1 MPHGA
6 GLQGPGLSLDEQLM
20 YGRSDQSA
28 TFENDPL
35 LPDGPRAF
43 TRTCPCVRTR
53 MHARH
58 HAHVTLLRAWGF
70 VD

>member
-43 TRTCPCVRTR
+43 NTHVPVCSNAHARKTSRTR
-53 MHARH
+53 DSFAC
-58 HAHVTLLRAWGF
+58 VG
-70 VD
+70 VCG